1 MSLDISL
8 IEVKPTQVWT
18 ENITHNLA
26 AMARAVKLLNDL
38 TLYNVLW
45 RPDECDPPLQKAR
58 DVIEYLRQAL
68 ALLLAEPERYKEF
81 NPSNGWG
88 SYTRLLDLVG
98 SYLVGCVNNPNADIR
113 VCR

>member
-8 IEVKPTQVWT
+8 IELKPTKVWS

-26 AMARAVKLLNDL
+26 AMAKEVSLSDNMN
-38 TLYNVLW
+38 LYKVLW

-58 DVIEYLRQAL
+58 DVIEYLRQAQ
-68 ALLLAEPERYKEF
+68 ALLLAEPEKFKEF

-88 SYTRLLDLVG
+88 TYTGLLDLVA
-98 SYLVGCVNNPNADIR
+98 SYRVGCVNNPNADIQI
-113 VCR
+113 CR

>member
-26 AMARAVKLLNDL
+26 GMAREVKLTDDL
-38 TLYNVLW
+38 SLYNVLW
-45 RPDECDPPLQKAR
+45 RPDECDPPLQKAS
-58 DVIEYLRQAL
+58 DVIEYLRQAQT
-68 ALLLAEPERYKEF
+68 LLLAEPEKYKEF

-88 SYTRLLDLVG
+88 SYMELVDLVG
-98 SYLVGCVNNPNADIR
+98 SYRVACVNYPNTDIR